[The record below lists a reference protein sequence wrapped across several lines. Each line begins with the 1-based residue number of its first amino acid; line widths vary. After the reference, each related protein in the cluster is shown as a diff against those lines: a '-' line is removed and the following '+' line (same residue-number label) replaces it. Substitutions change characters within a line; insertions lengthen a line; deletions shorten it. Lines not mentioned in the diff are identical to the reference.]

1 MKKIKLNLKK
11 KNKKKEIK
19 KEEPKNEYKNEKTEV
34 IHDLKDIKNKNH
46 KNEEKNELSVKSE
59 KKKNKIDNNFFRL
72 IIEHKIFL
80 IIDFI
85 FIILI
90 LLLFKKKMLL
100 GLIGT
105 SAFILFIILYVV
117 FGGRIMKK
125 KKKKHVE
132 NNEQVIRKKKR
143 RRRKILKF
151 LFNTALLMTLLVLI
165 GAIVFSIY
173 IVINAPDFDPDN
185 LYRAE
190 SSIIYDKDGNQ
201 IAKLGIEKRKK
212 VEYEDL
218 PQVLIDAIIATED
231 SRYYQHNGFDLP
243 RFTKAAA
250 GQVINKLTH
259 HGNAGGGSTISMQV
273 VKNNFTDTEQ
283 TITRKFTDIYIAIFK
298 LEKNYSKEEILEY
311 YVNTPFL
318 GNSSYGVEQA
328 CQSYFGKSVSD
339 INLSEA
345 AIIAGLFQAPS
356 SYDPYRYPENTEER
370 RDTVLYLMR
379 MHGYIT
385 EEEEKMASS
394 IPVES
399 LLRPSNPEF
408 GGNPYQS
415 FIDIVIDE
423 VEEKTKKSPYTT
435 GMKIYTTLDQGRQ
448 SVLNAIM
455 NGEIYEWQDP
465 YVQSG
470 VGVIDT
476 QTGAILA
483 IGGGRGRTGERQFN
497 FATMLNKQIGSTAKP
512 IFDYGPGIE
521 YNNFCESTPFNDD
534 TYTYSSGAALK
545 NWDGGYQGVITLK
558 KALAESR
565 NIPAVKAFQ
574 AVDNAKIKEFVT
586 NLGMTPEIDS
596 EGHLHEAHALGAFTG
611 TNPVQLAGAYA
622 AFGNGGYFTKPY
634 SVSKVEYIDSG
645 KTVSLKNKKTRVMSD
660 ATAYMITDVLL
671 YAVESYGNIGG
682 TIDGVRFAAKTG
694 TTNYPYEVLQAY
706 GFPSSAINDL
716 WSAGYSP
723 EVTVALW
730 YGYDTPVPGYY
741 NTGGYEKNNLYRFI
755 VSNMVDRNKNQSFE
769 VPGSVVAVTVEKET
783 YPVELPSENT
793 PDDMKVTDYCKAG
806 TAPSTVSIRYS
817 RLSDVSNLS
826 AKENS
831 KNITLS
837 WSAAAEPK
845 HTSFDYFKDHYK
857 DLYAQHIEEKFAEM
871 QGANGPFGYEVSVRN
886 NSTGNT
892 KVLGFTTSTTF
903 TVDKEPYDT
912 TYFVKTKYQNNDIT
926 KSVGVT
932 IDVKGDISII
942 DPDDYTMS
950 FDNGNA
956 ETLTLNEEDK
966 ATFDLDEGITIY
978 DKNNDNITSSCTISK
993 PTKCNGSGDG
1003 CTVSDGVA
1011 TFTKEGTYKL
1021 EYNITYNGVNI
1032 GILQK
1037 NITVK
1042 KSTTN

>member
-1 MKKIKLNLKK
+1 MKKINLNLKK
-11 KNKKKEIK
+11 KDKKKEVK
-19 KEEPKNEYKNEKTEV
+19 KEYTNEKTEV
-34 IHDLKDIKNKNH
+34 IHDLKEIKNKD
-46 KNEEKNELSVKSE
+46 KKVE
-59 KKKNKIDNNFFRL
+59 KKEEIKKVEKTKKKIDNKILKF
-72 IIEHKIFL
+72 IIDHKIFL
-80 IIDFI
+80 ITDLI
-85 FIILI
+85 FIVLI
-90 LLLFKKKMLL
+90 LLCFKKKMLF
-100 GLIGT
+100 GIIGT
-105 SAFILFIILYVV
+105 VAFIIFVILYVV

-132 NNEQVIRKKKR
+132 NSEAIVKKKKR
-143 RRRKILKF
+143 RRRKIFKF
-151 LFNTALLMTLLVLI
+151 LFNTALVMVLLALI

-190 SSIIYDKDGNQ
+190 SSVIYDKDGNQ
-201 IAKLGIEKRKK
+201 IAKIGIEKRKK
-212 VEYEDL
+212 IDYEDL

-243 RFTKAAA
+243 RFTKAAI
-250 GQVINKLTH
+250 GQVINKITG

-283 TITRKFTDIYIAIFK
+283 TITRKFTDIYISIFK

-356 SYDPYRYPENTEER
+356 SYDPYRYPENTAER
-370 RDTVLYLMR
+370 RETVLYLMK

-385 EEEEKMASS
+385 EEEEKMANA

-415 FIDIVIDE
+415 FIDIVLDE

-435 GMKIYTTLDQGRQ
+435 GMKIYTTLDQGKQ
-448 SVLNAIM
+448 NVLNDIM
-455 NGEIYEWQDP
+455 SGASWEWQDP

-470 VGVIDT
+470 VGVVDT

-483 IGGGRGRTGERQFN
+483 IGGGRNRTGERQFN

-512 IFDYGPGIE
+512 LFDYGPGIE

-574 AVDNAKIKEFVT
+574 AVENSKIKEFVT

-596 EGHLHEAHALGAFTG
+596 EGNLHEAHALGAFTG

-660 ATAYMITDVLL
+660 ATAFMITDVLL

-682 TIDGVRFAAKTG
+682 TIDGVSFAAKTG

-723 EVTVALW
+723 EISVALW

-755 VSNMVDRNKNQSFE
+755 VSNIVDRSKNQSFE
-769 VPGSVVAVTVEKET
+769 VPSSVVRVTVEKET

-793 PDDMKVTDYCKAG
+793 PDDMKVTDYCKVG
-806 TAPSTVSIRYS
+806 TEPTTTSVRYT
-817 RLSDVSNLS
+817 RLDNVSNLS
-826 AKENS
+826 SKENS
-831 KNITLS
+831 NNITLS
-837 WSAAAEPK
+837 WTAASEPK
-845 HTSFDYFKDHYK
+845 HTSFDYFKEHYK
-857 DLYAQHIEEKFAEM
+857 VLYAQHIEEQFALL
-871 QGANGPFGYEVSVRN
+871 QGANGPFGYEISVRD

-892 KVLGFTTSTTF
+892 EVLGFTTSTTY

-926 KSVGVT
+926 KSTGATV
-932 IDVKGDISII
+932 DVKGDISII

-956 ETLTLNEEDK
+956 ETLTLDDTGSV
-966 ATFDLDEGITIY
+966 TFDTNVGITIF
-978 DKNNDNITSSCTISK
+978 DKNNKNITNQCTITK
-993 PTKCNGSGDG
+993 PTRCNGSSDG
-1003 CTVSDGVA
+1003 CSVSDGTA
-1011 TFTKEGTYKL
+1011 TFTKEGSNYKL
-1021 EYNITYNGVNI
+1021 EYSISYKGVEI
-1032 GILQK
+1032 GILTK
-1037 NITVK
+1037 NINVEK
-1042 KSTTN
+1042 KSTN

>member
-1 MKKIKLNLKK
+1 MKKIKINLKK
-11 KNKKKEIK
+11 KDKTKEVKK
-19 KEEPKNEYKNEKTEV
+19 EYKNEKTEV
-34 IHDLKDIKNKNH
+34 INDLKEIKNKPQ
-46 KNEEKNELSVKSE
+46 KKEETHEKA
-59 KKKNKIDNNFFRL
+59 KKKTNNKILQF

-90 LLLFKKKMLL
+90 LLCFKKKVLF
-100 GLIGT
+100 GIIGT
-105 SAFILFIILYVV
+105 VAFIVFIILYVV

-132 NNEQVIRKKKR
+132 NNEQLIRKKKR
-143 RRRKILKF
+143 RRRKIFKF
-151 LFNTALLMTLLVLI
+151 FFNAALLMTLLVLI

-243 RFTKAAA
+243 RFAKASM
-250 GQVINKLTH
+250 GQVVNKITG

-283 TITRKFTDIYIAIFK
+283 TITRKFTDIYISIFK

-356 SYDPYRYPENTEER
+356 SYDPYRYPENTADR

-385 EEEEKMASS
+385 EEEEKAASS

-399 LLRPSNPEF
+399 LLRSSNPEF

-435 GMKIYTTLDQGRQ
+435 GMKIYTTLDQGKQ
-448 SVLNAIM
+448 NVINDIM
-455 NGEIYEWQDP
+455 SGASYAWQDP
-465 YVQSG
+465 YVQAG
-470 VGVIDT
+470 VGVVDT

-483 IGGGRGRTGERQFN
+483 IGGGRNRNGERQFN

-521 YNNFCESTPFNDD
+521 YNNFCESTPFYDAP
-534 TYTYSSGAALK
+534 YTYSSGAALK
-545 NWDGGYQGVITLK
+545 NWDGSYQGVITLK

-574 AVDNAKIKEFVT
+574 AVENEKIKEFVT

-622 AFGNGGYFTKPY
+622 AFGNGGYYTKPY

-723 EVTVALW
+723 EISVALW
-730 YGYDTPVPGYY
+730 FGYDTPVPGYY
-741 NTGGYEKNNLYRFI
+741 NTGGYEKNNLYRLI
-755 VSNMVDRNKNQSFE
+755 VNNIVDRGKNQSFE
-769 VPGSVVAVTVEKET
+769 VPASVVPVTVEKET
-783 YPVELPSENT
+783 YPVELPSDNT

-837 WSAAAEPK
+837 WSAVAEPK
-845 HTSFDYFKDHYK
+845 HTSFDYFKEHYK
-857 DLYAQHIEEKFAEM
+857 DLYAQHIEEQFANM
-871 QGANGPFGYEVSVRN
+871 QAANGAFGYEVSVIN
-886 NSTGNT
+886 NSTGT
-892 KVLGFTTSTTF
+892 SKVLGFTTSTTY

-926 KSVGVT
+926 KAVGAT
-932 IDVKGDISII
+932 INVKGDSSVI

-950 FDNGNA
+950 FDDGNSD
-956 ETLTLNEEDK
+956 TLTLDDTGSVTYN
-966 ATFDLDEGITIY
+966 LNVGITVF
-978 DKNNDNITSSCTISK
+978 DKNNDNITSACNIST
-993 PTKCNGSGDG
+993 PTKCNGSSDG
-1003 CTVSDGVA
+1003 CTVAGDVA

-1021 EYNITYNGVNI
+1021 EYNITYSGVNI
-1032 GILQK
+1032 GLLQK
-1037 NITVK
+1037 TITVK
-1042 KSTTN
+1042 KNTE